1 MFTANT
7 LYKNKQMSIKI
18 LVCVNKEQIHEGRIT
33 LFILDYI
40 IIKIFF
46 LKSIHTKVDI

>member
-18 LVCVNKEQIHEGRIT
+18 LVCVNKEQIHEGCIT
-33 LFILDYI
+33 LFILIMLNDTNYDLIYI
-40 IIKIFF
+40 
-46 LKSIHTKVDI
+46 